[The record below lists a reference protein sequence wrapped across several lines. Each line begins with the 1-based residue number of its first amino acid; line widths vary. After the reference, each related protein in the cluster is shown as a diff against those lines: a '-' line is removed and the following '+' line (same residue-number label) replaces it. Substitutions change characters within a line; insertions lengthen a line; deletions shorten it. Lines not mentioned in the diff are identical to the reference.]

1 MMKQCFWAIAT
12 IVMMSNANFAFG
24 ETRRLTLKECIE
36 ESENHNLSIKAAKLS
51 AEKAELMRGTVLDLP
66 RTGVAL
72 TQESTSGGSPDNG
85 ITVSQEFDFPTLYV
99 ARHKSLKAESAFERS
114 NYNVARA
121 EVVKEI
127 SDCYYQLLHAQAVV
141 AVREKQ
147 DSVLA
152 DYKKVMD
159 EKYRQGET
167 SRLNQIQASKI
178 YEENRMELR
187 AARDARDV
195 FALDMQRLLNTEDE
209 VVPSE
214 PATSVIE
221 FANPESELYF
231 ASTPQGESATARVA
245 LGEKNL
251 SVAKQNF
258 LPGFSVAA
266 TNKLLIKGFNPYD
279 VEREPFKGNFV
290 KFEVGVTLPIFFG
303 AERARLRSARKDVE
317 MARVM
322 RVEAEQTATKEYRAA
337 LSAYNTAYR
346 NLNYYRNEA
355 IGQADEIERLA
366 KVSYELGEI
375 EYVEMIEN
383 VQSAID
389 IRLRYAD
396 AVKEYNLSVIKLNYL
411 QGKL

>member
-1 MMKQCFWAIAT
+1 MIKQCFLAIAT

-36 ESENHNLSIKAAKLS
+36 ESENHNLSIKAARLS

-121 EVVKEI
+121 EEVKEI

-231 ASTPQGESATARVA
+231 ASTPQGELATARVA

-396 AVKEYNLSVIKLNYL
+396 AVKEYNLSVIKLNDL